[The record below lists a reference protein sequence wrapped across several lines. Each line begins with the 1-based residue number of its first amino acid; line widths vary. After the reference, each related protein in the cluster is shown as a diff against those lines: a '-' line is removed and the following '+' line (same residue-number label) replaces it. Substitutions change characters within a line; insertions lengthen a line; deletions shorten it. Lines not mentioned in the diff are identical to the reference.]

1 MLARLPAGCFV
12 DLFVCFTSSLVLGG
26 GVYAGCRAINA
37 VFYRETVLHLVLV
50 CIVSDCLQSLPKVA
64 IGNNGRRHHDTRG
77 GGLRLVRYYFF
88 LSLGDAFL
96 PGGGADAGCWG
107 SLARNICWYWNNNS

>member
-1 MLARLPAGCFV
+1 MLVRLPAGCFV
-12 DLFVCFTSSLVLGG
+12 EYLRLVTSSFVLDSGVSALYFGVLGG
-26 GVYAGCRAINA
+26 SQGHC
-37 VFYRETVLHLVLV
+37 FLLVLV
-50 CIVSDCLQSLPKVA
+50 YIVSDCLQSLPKVA